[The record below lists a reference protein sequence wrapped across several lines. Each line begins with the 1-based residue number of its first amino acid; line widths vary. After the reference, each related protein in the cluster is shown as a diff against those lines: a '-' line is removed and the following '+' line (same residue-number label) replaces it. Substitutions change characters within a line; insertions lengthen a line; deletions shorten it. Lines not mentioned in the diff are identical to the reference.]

1 MNSKPSISYTAYMQR
16 AIASLKAEERFGTAH
31 IYFYALRSY
40 TGFVGG
46 GEVYFGA
53 LNRQALKRY
62 EAYLLE
68 RSHSWNTVSTYVGA
82 LRAVYNRAVDEEV
95 IAGDYRL
102 FSNVFTGVKVE
113 KKRALRAEQ
122 MQQIVGSTLSDTRHR
137 SDDTRRLPDNTRRL
151 PDDTRH
157 LPDGTRS
164 LSDRTRRLPDAAGP
178 LPAGACSAR
187 DLLTLM
193 LLLQGMP
200 FVDLI
205 HLRKEDIKE
214 GDDGTCRLSSRRR
227 KTGTALNVE
236 VVPEAL
242 ELINRYRS
250 ASPDSPYL
258 LHFFDGMHSREAMYN
273 EYRHRLRNL
282 NYGLSQLS
290 TRCGLKGVRISSY
303 TARHTWATVAKYCQ
317 VPEEIISEG
326 LGHSSLKVTR
336 TYLKSFEGGELA
348 RANRMVMACVFAG
361 KKEVWTGT

>member
-137 SDDTRRLPDNTRRL
+137 
-151 PDDTRH
+151 PDDT
-157 LPDGTRS
+157 
-164 LSDRTRRLPDAAGP
+164 
-178 LPAGACSAR
+178 AR

-290 TRCGLKGVRISSY
+290 ARCGLKGVRISSY
-303 TARHTWATVAKYCQ
+303 TARHTWATLAKYCQ

>member
-16 AIASLKAEERFGTAH
+16 AIATLKAEERFGTAH

-46 GEVYFGA
+46 GEVYFGG

-82 LRAVYNRAVDEEV
+82 LRAVYNRAVDEE
-95 IAGDYRL
+95 IITGDYRL

-122 MQQIVGSTLSDTRHR
+122 MQQIVGRTLSDTRHR
-137 SDDTRRLPDNTRRL
+137 
-151 PDDTRH
+151 PDDSSLLHQEGNRLH
-157 LPDGTRS
+157 KGTHS
-164 LSDRTRRLPDAAGP
+164 LPDAASH
-178 LPAGACSAR
+178 LPAGARSAR

-214 GDDGTCRLSSRRR
+214 DADGTCRLSSRRR

-258 LHFFDGMHSREAMYN
+258 LHFFDGMRSREAMYD

-290 TRCGLKGVRISSY
+290 ARCGLKGVRISSY
-303 TARHTWATVAKYCQ
+303 TARHTWATLAKYCQ

-361 KKEVWTGT
+361 KKEVWTGS

>member
-1 MNSKPSISYTAYMQR
+1 MNSKPISYTAYMQR

-40 TGFVGG
+40 TEFVGG
-46 GEVYFGA
+46 GEVYFGG

-82 LRAVYNRAVDEEV
+82 LRAVYNRAVDEE
-95 IAGDYRL
+95 IITGDYRL

-122 MQQIVGSTLSDTRHR
+122 MQQIVGRTLSDTRHR
-137 SDDTRRLPDNTRRL
+137 PDDTSRLPDGTHSLSDR
-151 PDDTRH
+151 
-157 LPDGTRS
+157 TRS
-164 LSDRTRRLPDAAGP
+164 LSDRTRSLPDAASP
-178 LPAGACSAR
+178 LPPGARSAR

-214 GDDGTCRLSSRRR
+214 DADGICRLSSRRR

-250 ASPDSPYL
+250 TSPDSPYL
-258 LHFFDGMHSREAMYN
+258 LRFFDGMRSREAMYD

-290 TRCGLKGVRISSY
+290 ARCGLKGVRISSY
-303 TARHTWATVAKYCQ
+303 TARHTWATLAKYCQ

-361 KKEVWTGT
+361 KKEVWTGS

>member
-16 AIASLKAEERFGTAH
+16 AIATLKAEERFGTAH

-46 GEVYFGA
+46 GEVYFGG

-82 LRAVYNRAVDEEV
+82 LRAVYNRAVDEE
-95 IAGDYRL
+95 IIPGDYRL

-122 MQQIVGSTLSDTRHR
+122 MQQIVGRTLSDTRHR
-137 SDDTRRLPDNTRRL
+137 
-151 PDDTRH
+151 PDDSSR
-157 LPDGTRS
+157 
-164 LSDRTRRLPDAAGP
+164 
-178 LPAGACSAR
+178 LPAGARSAR

-214 GDDGTCRLSSRRR
+214 DADGTCRLSSRRR

-258 LHFFDGMHSREAMYN
+258 LRFFDGMHSREAMYD

-290 TRCGLKGVRISSY
+290 ARCGLKGVRISSY
-303 TARHTWATVAKYCQ
+303 TARHTWATLAKYCQ

-361 KKEVWTGT
+361 KKEVWTGS

>member
-16 AIASLKAEERFGTAH
+16 AIALLKAEERFGTAH

-137 SDDTRRLPDNTRRL
+137 
-151 PDDTRH
+151 
-157 LPDGTRS
+157 PDGT
-164 LSDRTRRLPDAAGP
+164 
-178 LPAGACSAR
+178 AR

-290 TRCGLKGVRISSY
+290 ARCGLKGVRISSY
-303 TARHTWATVAKYCQ
+303 TARHTWATLAKYCQ

>member
-82 LRAVYNRAVDEEV
+82 LRAVYNRAVDEEI

-122 MQQIVGSTLSDTRHR
+122 MQQIVGRTLSDTRHR
-137 SDDTRRLPDNTRRL
+137 PDDTRRLS
-151 PDDTRH
+151 DD
-157 LPDGTRS
+157 TRS
-164 LSDRTRRLPDAAGP
+164 LSDRTRSLSDPAGP
-178 LPAGACSAR
+178 LPAGARSAR

-250 ASPDSPYL
+250 TSPDSPYL

-290 TRCGLKGVRISSY
+290 ARCGLKGVRISSY
-303 TARHTWATVAKYCQ
+303 TARHTWATLAKYCQ

>member
-122 MQQIVGSTLSDTRHR
+122 MQQIVGRTLSDTRHR
-137 SDDTRRLPDNTRRL
+137 
-151 PDDTRH
+151 PDDT
-157 LPDGTRS
+157 
-164 LSDRTRRLPDAAGP
+164 
-178 LPAGACSAR
+178 AR

-250 ASPDSPYL
+250 AAPDSPYL

-290 TRCGLKGVRISSY
+290 ARCGLKGVRISSY
-303 TARHTWATVAKYCQ
+303 TARHTWATLAKYCQ

>member
-82 LRAVYNRAVDEEV
+82 LRAVYNRAVDEEI

-122 MQQIVGSTLSDTRHR
+122 MQQIVGRTLSDTRHR
-137 SDDTRRLPDNTRRL
+137 PDDTRRLPDGTHSL
-151 PDDTRH
+151 P
-157 LPDGTRS
+157 
-164 LSDRTRRLPDAAGP
+164 DRTRSLPDAAGP
-178 LPAGACSAR
+178 LPAGARSAR

-290 TRCGLKGVRISSY
+290 ARCGLKGVRISSY
-303 TARHTWATVAKYCQ
+303 TARHTWATLAKYCQ

>member
-82 LRAVYNRAVDEEV
+82 LRAVYNRAVDEEI

-137 SDDTRRLPDNTRRL
+137 
-151 PDDTRH
+151 PDDT
-157 LPDGTRS
+157 
-164 LSDRTRRLPDAAGP
+164 
-178 LPAGACSAR
+178 AR

-250 ASPDSPYL
+250 AAPDSPYL

-290 TRCGLKGVRISSY
+290 ARCGLKGVRISSY
-303 TARHTWATVAKYCQ
+303 TARHTWATLAKYCQ